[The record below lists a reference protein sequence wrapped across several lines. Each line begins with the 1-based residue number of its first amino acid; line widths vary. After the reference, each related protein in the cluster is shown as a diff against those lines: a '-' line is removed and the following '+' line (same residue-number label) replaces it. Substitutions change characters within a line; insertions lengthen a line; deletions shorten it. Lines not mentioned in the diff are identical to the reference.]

1 MSLSLCGNLCHQTS
15 LQRFGSIKGMQS
27 ESQTGMR
34 RVTQLPIT
42 EEENYLTVATKLY
55 KFWILSSSTLV
66 PFSTIFLRG
75 GLSQTRDIKG
85 WVNFQLQLGRTI
97 SLLSRLNCTNFGPT
111 RPFSTIFSRGGLT
124 QTRGIKGWVNVQFR
138 AMRTILQWPHLNWT
152 TLPKL
157 VDEQNLKFEL
167 FSTEKRR
174 ENIFQMIFNLRDQ
187 IFSAFSSYVRSQ
199 IDFWPWNY

>member
-1 MSLSLCGNLCHQTS
+1 MQCLCLCVVICVTKPACSDSVQ
-15 LQRFGSIKGMQS
+15 LKGC
-27 ESQTGMR
+27 
-34 RVTQLPIT
+34 RVSHRPG
-42 EEENYLTVATKLY
+42 
-55 KFWILSSSTLV
+55 W
-66 PFSTIFLRG
+66 G
-75 GLSQTRDIKG
+75 G

-111 RPFSTIFSRGGLT
+111 WPFSTIFSRGGLT